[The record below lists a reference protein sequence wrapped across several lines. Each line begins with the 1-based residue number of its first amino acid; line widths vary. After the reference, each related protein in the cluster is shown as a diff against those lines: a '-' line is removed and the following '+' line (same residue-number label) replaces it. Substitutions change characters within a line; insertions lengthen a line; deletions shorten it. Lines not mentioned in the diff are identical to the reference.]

1 VPGGEQLRLAVRLE
15 PEPGDDLGVRER
27 RRDGV
32 VDRAKPEAGADRL
45 AHVDLGPGGPA
56 RIVRPERQLALD
68 PLRREERVVDH
79 LDVEVGVA
87 FALASKRLS
96 ITASNVT
103 ISSGWAIERT
113 IFPAGSMTYTVGMP
127 FVLYEFLR
135 LSPPVK
141 IGHVIPV
148 EFTYVELIVSAEAP
162 VVSMLRN

>member
-1 VPGGEQLRLAVRLE
+1 MVSGGVGVGV
-15 PEPGDDLGVRER
+15 GDV
-27 RRDGV
+27 DGV
-32 VDRAKPEAGADRL
+32 TVGMADGSVGAG
-45 AHVDLGPGGPA
+45 VS
-56 RIVRPERQLALD
+56 
-68 PLRREERVVDH
+68 
-79 LDVEVGVA
+79 
-87 FALASKRLS
+87 FALASKRRS

-113 IFPAGSMTYTVGMP
+113 IFPAGSMTYTVGVP